1 MTEYITHRRFT
12 GRIAM
17 TLFAI
22 AFLAVDPAF
31 ALALTPPVG
40 TRVTNTATA
49 TFSGENGYV
58 FPQVTS
64 ATVETEISGAPVLT
78 ISASANPNPV
88 SAGETLTYTMI
99 IHNTGNL
106 SATAV
111 TATPTLSADLEFQ
124 SATRNG
130 ILLPSAPS
138 WNLGDIPSGESVT
151 LILTT
156 TVTAGTPDGTDI
168 PFSITATAAEGTN
181 DDASLTTY
189 VGSAPHLVASLSA
202 SVTNTAPGGFI
213 DFTIHYS
220 NIGNMAVNN
229 GIIHSELPSQ
239 TALVSGSI
247 TGGGSLAGRTITW
260 PVGTLSPG
268 SSGNVGFRAS
278 VSPIAADGSIIT
290 SLATITSNETDPERS
305 NQLFI
310 PVVAHPS
317 LQFTKTSPVQDA
329 APGAQVIFAFTIS
342 NDGDVKVTGIVLE
355 DPLPQGMAFAGSDSP
370 YTLTDGTVRWALGDI
385 DPGATRTVHL
395 TVSIDTEGTAGMDV
409 TNTASV
415 TSVEVQRKTASATVS
430 VGAVHLSIQNAVT
443 TVIARPGNV
452 LEFTMTLTNDGVMPL
467 LDLNLRDTLPA
478 GTTFLD
484 ADLGGTETGG
494 AVRWVIPRLDPGET
508 VTVNLSLIIDK
519 TFDADSISNT
529 LYASAI
535 GMAEISSTIST
546 SVTARTPGV
555 VAFFDGSW
563 QPAYGYMGGDTIHLQ
578 AMDPDQNLDPSVDE
592 TVTVVLTN
600 PTQEDISVSKSSMNK
615 AIPNVVNPDTETIIL
630 YETGP
635 DTGTFR
641 GSIPSSL
648 TVTDSEN
655 GVMTVVSSTR
665 IHVAYTDLLDAAPV
679 HVSSA
684 LIDPAGVVFDSA
696 TGRPV
701 SGAQV
706 ILRNWN
712 NETGSCDLTSW
723 PELPPGQVN
732 PAPATGD
739 DGRFAFPLV
748 PPDDYCFQVISPADY
763 TYPSAVPDEDLPAGF
778 TIGDG
783 SRGGK
788 FTMSIGDPPLINDIP
803 LDPPPGL
810 LRMTKTANKAMAS
823 IGEFVIYTLKMDNT
837 GESPV
842 HTITVSDVMPHGMSY
857 VSGSTLIGGIS
868 AGDPTAGGKRTWT
881 WPVPGLGPGNSI
893 ELSYR
898 AVVGPDTRSGQAIN
912 TASCSG
918 VSVRGPVVSN
928 KAFAKIS
935 IAEGVF
941 TTKGT
946 IIGRVFMDDDGNG
959 LANHDKGIP
968 DVALYLEDGTR
979 VITDQMGKFS
989 ITGVPSGTHVLRLD
1003 ETSLP
1008 TGLVPKP
1015 LSNRFMTSGTS
1026 QFVDMTPGGL
1036 FKANFAVDKTSSP
1049 PEASPYTA
1057 KEAPLPKEAYG
1068 PLLPEQIVTMSPEL
1082 DILSPQDQSVARQN
1096 SIRVHVKTPANTRL
1110 NLTVNGVNVADSQ
1123 IGTKI
1128 ENKNGRVILYE
1139 FIDVRLKSG
1148 QENLICAEIKDAE
1161 GVVRGT
1167 QKIMVGTLGKPE
1179 RIVVRPDLKDVEADG
1194 KSRIAV
1200 TVSVEDHK
1208 GRPVP
1213 SFPTITASVTAG
1225 DILEDDADPSTDGL
1239 QIPCKDG
1246 VAHFSV
1252 IAPRETGDAKILVEA
1267 GNLSESADIYF
1278 SPNQRQMFIVG
1289 LGEVTLGHGRSSGD
1303 TRYLKDR
1310 TFYGDGTYLDGRGA
1324 FFLKGNLY
1332 KDIVITSAYDSNKN
1346 SSDELFRESDTR
1358 LDSEDKYPVY
1368 GDESKTGYEALSREN
1383 LYVKLEKGKSYL
1395 LYGDYRTNLTETTLG
1410 AYTRSFNGLKLDENT
1425 ERFNLRAFGTYTDQS
1440 QFKDTL
1446 PGKGISGLYY
1456 LNNHQIIEGTER
1468 VVIETRDR
1476 LQPDRIL
1483 NKEVKSAGSD
1493 YDIDYDM
1500 GTLLFKAAIPS
1511 HDAEGNPIYIV
1522 VTYEGMGDGDKY
1534 GIYGGRASYKVS
1546 DRLTIGATGIVEE
1559 NPISDYHLTATDVTL
1574 NLPFKTTVKAEY
1586 ANTRSLFD
1594 LSNSLDSY
1602 DGDGWSCDI
1611 KSQPVENL
1619 SLSGYYRILSDY
1631 FNNPSAT
1638 DAVRGTRKWGLDGDY
1653 EVLPGLNI
1661 KAKYLDE
1668 YDAINASS
1676 HQLAS
1681 AGATKKF
1688 SKTTLSAEVSH
1699 ETSNNLTEAP
1709 AQTPYTPGGLLNGVP
1724 FLNAYETPDKST
1736 SLKLALER
1744 ELLPNLSMSLS
1755 HKQDVDGNDLSLSQG
1770 GLDYNIN
1777 SKNRLYVREEYA
1789 RNQNDTQTRT
1799 LLGAE
1804 SQLTKNTTA
1813 YEEYRLSDGSAGS
1826 RNQQVLGLK
1835 NKFQISAD
1843 TTLNLAGE
1851 YLSTLRGDE
1860 NINEP
1865 DAYAV
1870 AGGVEYLPKR
1880 DIKLTGRTEHR
1891 HELIDNGNDSYLAEA
1906 GMAYKLNPDYTML
1919 LRERYFLEK
1928 RGADGEDHTSR
1939 AMVGFAYRP
1948 LVYDR
1953 FNALSKIEYK
1963 YEKRKSPES
1972 FYSTDSYIF
1981 STEGNYQFGRKL
1993 QLTGKYAGKL
2003 EKQETFSSYTDLI
2016 AARFIYDLTDR
2027 FDVGAEYRLLTTHLT
2042 HSRLHGGSAEI
2053 GYRVIQ
2059 QLWLSLGYSF
2069 DSFDADL
2076 EGDSYQGD
2084 GPFMKL
2090 RFKFDENTL
2099 RRIRKET

>member
-1 MTEYITHRRFT
+1 MTEFITHRLFT

-17 TLFAI
+17 
-22 AFLAVDPAF
+22 AFFVMACLAVDAAF
-31 ALALTPPVG
+31 ALALTPPMG

-78 ISASANPNPV
+78 ISANANPNPV
-88 SAGETLTYTMI
+88 SAGETLTYTI
-99 IHNTGNL
+99 IIRNTGNL

-111 TATPTLSADLEFQ
+111 TTTPTLSANLQFQ
-124 SATRNG
+124 SATRDG
-130 ILLPSAPS
+130 IVLPSAPS
-138 WNLGDIPSGESVT
+138 WDLGDIPSGGSLT
-151 LILTT
+151 LIITS
-156 TVTAGTPDGTDI
+156 TVIPGTPNGTEL
-168 PFSITATAAEGTN
+168 PFSITATAAEGAR
-181 DDASLTTY
+181 DAISLTTP
-189 VGSAPHLVASLSA
+189 VGSAPHLVLSLSA
-202 SVTNTAPGGFI
+202 SVASTAPGGFI
-213 DFTIHYS
+213 VYTLHYS
-220 NIGNMAVNN
+220 NIGNMAANN

-247 TGGGSLAGRTITW
+247 TGGGSLVDRTITW
-260 PVGTLSPG
+260 PVGIISPG
-268 SSGNVGFRAS
+268 SSGNVSFRAS
-278 VSPIAADGSIIT
+278 VSTIAADGAIIT
-290 SLATITSNETDPERS
+290 SIATITSNETVPESS

-310 PVVAHPS
+310 PVVVHPS
-317 LQFTKTSPVQDA
+317 LQFTKTVPTQDV
-329 APGAQVIFAFTIS
+329 APGAQVIYTFTIT

-355 DPLPQGMAFAGSDSP
+355 DPLPSPMTFIGSDSP
-370 YTLTDGTVRWALGDI
+370 YTLTAGTVRWAIGDI
-385 DPGATRTVHL
+385 DPGAIKTVHL
-395 TVSIDTEGTAGMDV
+395 TVSIDTAVTLGMDV

-415 TSVEVQRKTASATVS
+415 TSVEVQRKTASAT
-430 VGAVHLSIQNAVT
+430 L
-443 TVIARPGNV
+443 
-452 LEFTMTLTNDGVMPL
+452 
-467 LDLNLRDTLPA
+467 
-478 GTTFLD
+478 
-484 ADLGGTETGG
+484 
-494 AVRWVIPRLDPGET
+494 
-508 VTVNLSLIIDK
+508 
-519 TFDADSISNT
+519 
-529 LYASAI
+529 
-535 GMAEISSTIST
+535 ST

-555 VAFFDGSW
+555 VAFFDVSW
-563 QPAYGYMGGDTIHLQ
+563 QPAYGYMGGDTLYLQ

-600 PTQEDISVSKSSMNK
+600 PTQEAISASKSSMNK
-615 AIPNVVNPDTETIIL
+615 AIPNVLNPDTETMTL

-635 DTGTFR
+635 DTGIFR
-641 GSIPSSL
+641 GSIPSTL

-655 GVMTVVSSTR
+655 GEMTVVSSTR
-665 IHVAYTDLLDAAPV
+665 IRVVYTDLLDAAPV

-684 LIDPAGVVFDSA
+684 LIDPAGIVFDSA
-696 TGRPV
+696 TGMPV

-712 NETGSCDLTSW
+712 NQTDSCDVTSW
-723 PELPPGQVN
+723 PTLPPNQVN

-748 PPDDYCFQVISPADY
+748 PPDDYCFQVIPPTDY
-763 TYPSAVPDEDLPAGF
+763 TYPSAVPDEDLPTGF

-803 LDPPPGL
+803 LDPPSGL
-810 LRMTKTANKAMAS
+810 LRMTKTANKTMAS
-823 IGEFVIYTLKMDNT
+823 MGDLVIYTLKMDNT
-837 GESPV
+837 GQSPV
-842 HTITVSDVMPHGMSY
+842 HDIRVSDVMPHGMSY
-857 VSGSTLIGGIS
+857 ISGSTLIGGMT
-868 AGDPTAGGKRTWT
+868 AADPIAGGKRTWT
-881 WPVPGLGPGNSI
+881 WPLTYLAPGNSI

-898 AVVGPDTRSGQAIN
+898 AVVGPDTPPGHAIN

-918 VSVRGPVVSN
+918 TSVGRPVVSN
-928 KAFAKIS
+928 NAFVKIS
-935 IAEGVF
+935 ISQGVF

-946 IIGRVFMDDDGNG
+946 IIGRVFMDEDGNG

-979 VITDQMGKFS
+979 VITDQKGKFS
-989 ITGVPSGTHVLRLD
+989 ITGVSSGTHVLRLD

-1008 TGLVPKP
+1008 PGLVPKP

-1036 FKANFAVDKTSSP
+1036 FKANFAVDKPAPKPTAPPEKAAPKDGMKKNETAPDIIEPEKGGSP
-1049 PEASPYTA
+1049 PATLTTREGRLTQTGVATKTDAALPLTA
-1057 KEAPLPKEAYG
+1057 KEASEPSLSKQM
-1068 PLLPEQIVTMSPEL
+1068 LTLSPEL
-1082 DILSPQDQSVARQN
+1082 DILTPLDQSVSMRN
-1096 SIRVHVKTPANTRL
+1096 SIRVHVKTPTHTSL
-1110 NLTVNGVNVADSQ
+1110 TLTVNGANVPDRQ

-1128 ENKNGRVILYE
+1128 ENNNSGVILYE

-1148 QENLICAEIKDAE
+1148 QENLICAEIKDAA
-1161 GVVRGT
+1161 GLVRGT
-1167 QKIMVGTLGKPE
+1167 QKIRVGNLGKPE
-1179 RIVVRPDLKDVEADG
+1179 RIGIRPDLKEVEADG
-1194 KSRIAV
+1194 QSRIGV

-1213 SFPTITASVTAG
+1213 AFPTITASVTSG
-1225 DILEDDADPSTDGL
+1225 DILETDADPSTEGL

-1246 VAHFSV
+1246 IAHFSV
-1252 IAPRETGDAKILVEA
+1252 IAPRETGDAKIYVEV
-1267 GNLSESADIYF
+1267 GNLNESADIYF
-1278 SPNQRQMFIVG
+1278 APNQRQMFIVG

-1303 TRYLKDR
+1303 TRYLEDR
-1310 TFYGDGTYLDGRGA
+1310 TFYDDGTYLNGRGA

-1368 GDESKTGYEALSREN
+1368 GDESTTGYEALSREN
-1383 LYVKLEKGKSYL
+1383 LYVKLEKGKSSL
-1395 LYGDYRTNLTETTLG
+1395 LYGDYRTDLTETTLG
-1410 AYTRSFNGLKLDENT
+1410 SYTRSFNGLKFEGHTDRLH
-1425 ERFNLRAFGTYTDQS
+1425 LRAFGTYTDQS

-1456 LNNHQIIEGTER
+1456 LNNHQIIQGTER

-1476 LQPDRIL
+1476 LQPDHIL
-1483 NKEVKSAGSD
+1483 KKEIKLGGSD

-1500 GTLLFKAAIPS
+1500 GTLLFKAPIPS
-1511 HDAEGNPIYIV
+1511 HDAQGNPIYII
-1522 VTYEGMGDGDKY
+1522 VTYEGLGDGDKY

-1546 DRLTIGATGIVEE
+1546 ERLNIGATGIVEE
-1559 NPISDYHLTATDVTL
+1559 NAISDYHLTATDVTL
-1574 NLPFKTTVKAEY
+1574 NLPFKTIVKAEY

-1594 LSNSLDSY
+1594 LSNSLDSQT
-1602 DGDGWSCDI
+1602 GDGWAFDI
-1611 KSQPVENL
+1611 KSQPIEHL
-1619 SLSGYYRILSDY
+1619 SLGGYYRILSDY

-1638 DAVRGTRKWGLDGDY
+1638 DAIRGTRKWGLDGDY
-1653 EVLPGLNI
+1653 EIMPGLNI
-1661 KAKYLDE
+1661 TAKYLDE
-1668 YDAINASS
+1668 YDAINVSS

-1699 ETSNNLTEAP
+1699 ETSTNLTETP
-1709 AQTPYTPGGLLNGVP
+1709 SQTPYTPGGLLNGVP
-1724 FLNAYETPDKST
+1724 FLNAYETPDQST

-1744 ELLPNLSMSLS
+1744 ELLPNVTMSLS
-1755 HKQDVDGNDLSLSQG
+1755 HKQDVDGNELSLSQG

-1777 SKNRLYVREEYA
+1777 DKNRLYVREEYA
-1789 RNQNDTQTRT
+1789 KNQNDTQIRT

-1804 SQLTKNTTA
+1804 SQLTKSTTA
-1813 YEEYRLSDGSAGS
+1813 YEEYRISDGSAGS

-1835 NKFQISAD
+1835 NTFKIRTD

-1851 YLSTLRGDE
+1851 YLSTLSGDE

-1870 AGGVEYLPKR
+1870 AGGVEYLPKG

-1891 HELIDNGNDSYLAEA
+1891 HELVDNGNDSYLAEA

-1928 RGADGEDHTSR
+1928 RGVDGEDHASR
-1939 AMVGFAYRP
+1939 AMVGIAYRP

-1963 YEKRKSPES
+1963 YEKRTSPES
-1972 FYSTDSYIF
+1972 LYSTDSYIF
-1981 STEGNYQFGRKL
+1981 STEGNYQFSRKL

-2003 EKQETFSSYTDLI
+2003 EKQDTISSYTDLI
-2016 AARFIYDLTDR
+2016 SARFIYDLTDR
-2027 FDVGAEYRLLTTHLT
+2027 FDVGAEYRLLTSHLT
-2042 HSRLHGGSAEI
+2042 HSRLHGGSAEV
-2053 GYRVIQ
+2053 GYRIIQ
-2059 QLWLSLGYSF
+2059 QLWFSLGYSF
-2069 DSFDADL
+2069 DRFDADL
-2076 EGDSYQGD
+2076 EGDSYHGD

-2099 RRIRKET
+2099 KRIRKDS